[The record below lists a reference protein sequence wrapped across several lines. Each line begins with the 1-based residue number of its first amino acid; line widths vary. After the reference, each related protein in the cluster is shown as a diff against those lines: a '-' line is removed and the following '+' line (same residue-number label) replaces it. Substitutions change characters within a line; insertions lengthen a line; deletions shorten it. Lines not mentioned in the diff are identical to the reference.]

1 MLCCVHTNVVIR
13 IKYFYI
19 NLPESLE
26 RPAINIHMSNCV
38 TYFSIII
45 DAIKSTLYFYLP
57 LLDLQGRTE
66 VMD

>member
-1 MLCCVHTNVVIR
+1 VHTNVVIR

-38 TYFSIII
+38 TYCSIII
-45 DAIKSTLYFYLP
+45 DAIKSTCWL
-57 LLDLQGRTE
+57 
-66 VMD
+66 